1 MKMLQTYMQK
11 NILNAQ
17 ETTNMDNLSL
27 YNRFRDVPQEAKK
40 TIKGGKLNG
49 FTDINPMWRI
59 KKLTEEFGECGFGWY
74 YEEVE
79 RWKETC
85 GQEVAVFV
93 KINLYTKRNNE
104 WSRPIMGVGG
114 SKMVQLF
121 KGGEVVDFSD
131 EAFKMALTDA
141 ISIACKALGMAADV
155 YFANDRT
162 KYDSHPTQTEQPSVA
177 VQTRR
182 EAAGRAASQQKKA
195 PYTPVSNEAF
205 WRMVANYAS
214 GIPST
219 SGQDYRTAWI
229 INTNA
234 GEKEIAM
241 FDDAVYN
248 YKVNYNL

>member
-1 MKMLQTYMQK
+1 
-11 NILNAQ
+11 
-17 ETTNMDNLSL
+17 MDNLSL
-27 YNRFRDVPQEAKK
+27 YNRFREVPQEAKK

-104 WSRPIMGVGG
+104 WSAPIMGVGG

-131 EAFKMALTDA
+131 EAYKMALTDA

-162 KYDSHPTQTEQPSVA
+162 KYDSQPAQAPQPSAA
-177 VQTRR
+177 VQARR
-182 EAAGRAASQQKKA
+182 EAAGRGTQQPAKI
-195 PYTPVSNEAF
+195 PYTPIDPGLFN
-205 WRMVANYAS
+205 RMVENYVH
-214 GIPST
+214 GVPT
-219 SGQDYRTAWI
+219 KTGEDYRTAWI
-229 INTNA
+229 NYTHA
-234 GEKEIAM
+234 GEEEIKM
-241 FDDAVYN
+241 FDYAVWQ
-248 YKVNYNL
+248 YKQATGINL

>member
-1 MKMLQTYMQK
+1 
-11 NILNAQ
+11 
-17 ETTNMDNLSL
+17 MDNLSL

-74 YEEVE
+74 YEEAE

-93 KINLYTKRNNE
+93 KINLYIKRNNE
-104 WSRPIMGVGG
+104 WSAPIMGVGG

-131 EAFKMALTDA
+131 EAYKMALTDA
-141 ISIACKALGMAADV
+141 ISIACKALGMGADV

-162 KYDSHPTQTEQPSVA
+162 KYESQPEQAPQPTSA
-177 VQTRR
+177 VQVRR
-182 EAAGRAASQQKKA
+182 QAAGRGTPQPQKA
-195 PYTPVSNEAF
+195 PYTPVSNEVF
-205 WRMVANYAS
+205 WRMVANYVQ
-214 GIPST
+214 GIPSIT
-219 SGQDYRTAWI
+219 GQDYRTAWI
-229 INTNA
+229 ANTNA
-234 GEKEIAM
+234 GEREIAM
-241 FDDAVYN
+241 FDDAVVN
-248 YKVNYNL
+248 YKVNNNI

>member
-1 MKMLQTYMQK
+1 
-11 NILNAQ
+11 
-17 ETTNMDNLSL
+17 MDNLSL

-93 KINLYTKRNNE
+93 KINLYTKRNDK
-104 WSRPIMGVGG
+104 WSAPIMGIGG

-121 KGGEVVDFSD
+121 KGGEMVDFSD
-131 EAFKMALTDA
+131 EAYKMALTDA

-162 KYDSHPTQTEQPSVA
+162 KYDTQP
-177 VQTRR
+177 VQTYQSTAVRQPQMQ
-182 EAAGRAASQQKKA
+182 SQCQH
-195 PYTPVSNEAF
+195 YTPVEPVLFN
-205 WRMVANYAS
+205 RMIENYVHGVKSKS
-214 GIPST
+214 GE
-219 SGQDYRTAWI
+219 DYRTAWI
-229 INTNA
+229 NFTHA
-234 GEKEIAM
+234 GVNEIQI
-241 FDDAVYN
+241 FDQAVIA
-248 YKVNYNL
+248 YKQACGM

>member
-1 MKMLQTYMQK
+1 M
-11 NILNAQ
+11 NAQ

-27 YNRFRDVPQEAKK
+27 YNRLRDVPQEAKK

-85 GQEVAVFV
+85 GQEEAVFV

-104 WSRPIMGVGG
+104 WSKPIMGVGG

-131 EAFKMALTDA
+131 EAYKMALTDA

-162 KYDSHPTQTEQPSVA
+162 KYDSQPAQTQQPSSA
-177 VQTRR
+177 VQARR
-182 EAAGRAASQQKKA
+182 ATAQPPMPQH
-195 PYTPVSNEAF
+195 YTPVDQGVFN
-205 WRMVANYAS
+205 RMVENYVN
-214 GIPST
+214 GIPT
-219 SGQDYRTAWI
+219 KTGEDYRTAWI
-229 INTNA
+229 NYTHA
-234 GEKEIAM
+234 GEKEIQM
-241 FDDAVYN
+241 FDNAAWAFQQSLRN
-248 YKVNYNL
+248 NI

>member
-1 MKMLQTYMQK
+1 
-11 NILNAQ
+11 
-17 ETTNMDNLSL
+17 MDNLSL
-27 YNRFRDVPQEAKK
+27 YNRFREVPQEAKK

-104 WSRPIMGVGG
+104 WSQPVMGVGG

-131 EAFKMALTDA
+131 EAYKMALTDA
-141 ISIACKALGMAADV
+141 ISIACKALGMGADV

-162 KYDSHPTQTEQPSVA
+162 KYESQPAQAPQPTAA
-177 VQTRR
+177 VQARR
-182 EAAGRAASQQKKA
+182 QAAGRGTQQPQKA
-195 PYTPVSNEAF
+195 PYTPVDQGVF
-205 WRMVANYAS
+205 DRMVANYVN
-214 GIPST
+214 GIPT
-219 SGQDYRTAWI
+219 KTGEDYRTAWI
-229 INTNA
+229 NYTHA
-234 GEKEIAM
+234 GPDEIKM
-241 FDDAVYN
+241 FDHEAWVYQQSRGI
-248 YKVNYNL
+248 NL